1 MYCNDYYILLEEQF
15 VMCHFHYCSLF
26 LISNI
31 ATEDMLYT
39 ESDLE
44 KSMDKIE
51 TIHFHQV
58 CFNLQLYHYIIV
70 TYDIQSSI
78 SSSFLF
84 FTLLGKGS

>member
-1 MYCNDYYILLEEQF
+1 MYVNF
-15 VMCHFHYCSLF
+15 AVVKVWHFSFFFC
-26 LISNI
+26 SNI

-58 CFNLQLYHYIIV
+58 YLHVYSCLLYN
-70 TYDIQSSI
+70 
-78 SSSFLF
+78 
-84 FTLLGKGS
+84 

>member
-1 MYCNDYYILLEEQF
+1 
-15 VMCHFHYCSLF
+15 
-26 LISNI
+26 
-31 ATEDMLYT
+31 MLYT

-70 TYDIQSSI
+70 TYDIQSS
-78 SSSFLF
+78 FLHLF
-84 FTLLGKGS
+84 FFLLF